1 VGEQPMM
8 EPLFS
13 RIRSKIEENYHKEDS
28 RARFEKRTLANIF
41 LVISLLLCV
50 VNNLMEEYAYA
61 FVMLLFFVVCVG
73 CSLGFFYRKNV
84 LVPTIAFEIACVLF
98 IGYLLI
104 FGIGNLSSLIWLILI
119 PNVVTLI
126 LNYKQ
131 SLYFLFSI
139 LLAMVLLYITP
150 LSTLLTIQFH
160 PTFDRWMVL
169 LIYTVFFFVSST
181 VELHR
186 HIMSIKLEESR
197 KEILRLS
204 YFDDL
209 TQIFNRRSFDTALN
223 GLWNDPLN
231 ENRKTSLLMI
241 DIDNFKLYNDN
252 FGHLQGD
259 KILTKIALTINSV
272 VSNPSYTLARYGGE
286 EFVVLMPD
294 TNCDEATAL
303 AEKIKNTVSALGLVY
318 YDTVDSASK
327 ILSISIGVA
336 SAELSLLDDAET
348 LIRIA
353 DDNLYRAKRHGKN
366 AVWSAY
372 DNEMQS

>member
-1 VGEQPMM
+1 ML
-8 EPLFS
+8 EPFFS
-13 RIRSKIEENYHKEDS
+13 RIRTKIEEHYKKEDL
-28 RARFEKRTLANIF
+28 RARFQKTTLSNVFI
-41 LVISLLLCV
+41 VISLLLCI
-50 VNNLMEEYAYA
+50 VNNLLQEYAYA
-61 FVMLLFFVVCVG
+61 FAMLLFFVVCVG
-73 CSLGFFYRKNV
+73 CSLGFSYRKNV
-84 LVPTIAFEIACVLF
+84 MVPTIAFEIACVLF

-104 FGIGNLSSLIWLILI
+104 FGIGNLSSLIWLIII
-119 PNVVTLI
+119 PNVVSLI
-126 LNYKQ
+126 LKFKQ

-160 PTFDRWMVL
+160 PSFDRWMVL
-169 LIYTVFFFVSST
+169 LVYCIFFFVSST
-181 VELHR
+181 LEFHR
-186 HIMSIKLEESR
+186 HITSVKLEESR

-209 TQIFNRRSFDTALN
+209 TQIFNRRSFDNALN
-223 GLWNDPLN
+223 DLWNDPLN
-231 ENRKTSLLMI
+231 IDRKTSLLMI

-272 VSNPSYTLARYGGE
+272 VSDPAYTLARYGGE

-294 TNCDEATAL
+294 TDCETATAL
-303 AEKIKNTVSALGLVY
+303 AERIKSTVSALGLVY

-336 SAELSLLDDAET
+336 NAELSMLEDAET

-366 AVWSAY
+366 AVWSAM
-372 DNEMQS
+372 NEEMQS